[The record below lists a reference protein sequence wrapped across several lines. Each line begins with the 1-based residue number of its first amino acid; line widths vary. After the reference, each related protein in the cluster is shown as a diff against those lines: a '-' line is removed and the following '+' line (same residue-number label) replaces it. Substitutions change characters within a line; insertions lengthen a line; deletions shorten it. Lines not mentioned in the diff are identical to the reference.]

1 MKSINLRWDKIVLCV
16 IIALAIG
23 FGVGYICHTQAVIET
38 TVTKVDTLVIEKPIP
53 YRVEVVR
60 KVSVPVYVPTPADTV
75 VVTRVDSILVKVPVS
90 VESKEYRDST
100 YRAIVSGPA
109 IGGLSPSLDKIEVYQ
124 KHTTTIVEKKPPLI
138 SPYLTGSAGSSIISV
153 GGGAFIKAHHGIG
166 AEYINVEGK
175 HKWALRYT
183 YKF

>member
-1 MKSINLRWDKIVLCV
+1 MSSTLKIL
-16 IIALAIG
+16 IALAIG
-23 FGVGYICHTQAVIET
+23 FMVGFLCRPKAIQET
-38 TVTKVDTLVIEKPIP
+38 TVVRVDTLIIEKPIP
-53 YRVEVVR
+53 YKVEVAR

-109 IGGLSPSLDKIEVYQ
+109 VGNLGPTLDKIEVYQ
-124 KHTTTIVEKKPPLI
+124 KHTTTVVEKKTPLI
-138 SPYLTGSAGSSIISV
+138 SPYLTGSAGPSIISV

-166 AEYINVEGK
+166 AEYISVEGK